1 MSCCPLKLESWFP
14 LLCIRFIKLFLFLS
28 QISQIALFIIRIWS
42 IGSVTFSRREVGL
55 NNFIPFINMADNTKR
70 RFSVC
75 APSMKLLCDHSLQFY
90 LIHPWKVEAPV
101 GFSTCC
107 LVLLIFI
114 DFWVN
119 FWEACSGSLSESV
132 SAPLETSEQETPS
145 WNCLRHFEDTCEYDL
160 WAVWPT
166 VGSQNNSSPCPL
178 LPSPPPG
185 GVWLLLQSMP
195 TTCPLR
201 TASSSLLG
209 FYKLLSTPTTT
220 PSLFTST
227 CLCPPVCVST
237 CLSLITSVKT
247 DRRDR

>member
-1 MSCCPLKLESWFP
+1 
-14 LLCIRFIKLFLFLS
+14 
-28 QISQIALFIIRIWS
+28 
-42 IGSVTFSRREVGL
+42 
-55 NNFIPFINMADNTKR
+55 MADNTKR

-75 APSMKLLCDHSLQFY
+75 APSMKLLCDHSLQFD

-132 SAPLETSEQETPS
+132 SAPLKTSEQETPS

-166 VGSQNNSSPCPL
+166 VGSQNNSSPCL
-178 LPSPPPG
+178 FLSLSPPPG